1 MQEPVLPRGWIERRR
16 VERRSDA
23 DTPIRVL
30 GAALCA
36 YGQPTASAFAQRG
49 IWMALSLRV
58 LTKPNRS
65 RKVRSRQ
72 TSPTK

>member
-1 MQEPVLPRGWIERRR
+1 MQERAFPRGWIERRS
-16 VERRSDA
+16 VERRCDA
-23 DTPIRVL
+23 DTPICTL
-30 GAALCA
+30 GVALCA
-36 YGQPTASAFAQRG
+36 YGQPTASFFAQRG
-49 IWMALSLRV
+49 IWMALDLRV

>member
-1 MQEPVLPRGWIERRR
+1 MQERVLPRGWIERRSN
-16 VERRSDA
+16 ERRCDA
-23 DTPIRVL
+23 DTPVRIL
-30 GAALCA
+30 WAALSA
-36 YGQPTASAFAQRG
+36 YGQPTARALARRG
-49 IWMALSLRV
+49 IWMALDLRV